1 MRFSGVLGAASTV
14 ADGEGADDVSAEND
28 ENSLMKSVIDQS
40 ISGKGKVELSKQND
54 AGGETDMSEGKV
66 VGIGNCSKLK
76 SPNDA
81 RPSNEQGWLY
91 PFSVD

>member
-1 MRFSGVLGAASTV
+1 MGFSGVLGAASTV
-14 ADGEGADDVSAEND
+14 ADGEGADDVSAEKD

-54 AGGETDMSEGKV
+54 AGEADTSEGQV

-81 RPSNEQGWLY
+81 RSSNEQEWLY